1 MFGTRR
7 RTRTS
12 PGPGSV
18 VSSFSILVEIVPGLS
33 YTTALYFL
41 GMSNVFC
48 VTAAAMFAIRIG
60 FLFWLGNGVKLNI
73 YGFK

>member
-1 MFGTRR
+1 
-7 RTRTS
+7 
-12 PGPGSV
+12 
-18 VSSFSILVEIVPGLS
+18 LVEIVPGLS